1 MRRIEAAPE
10 LLDGPLDE
18 ELLAGN
24 LRDLARINRWLG
36 GADLSERAIATL
48 AMNSFVLSILD
59 VGTGGA
65 DIPLRLARDGR
76 EITATDIRPEI
87 VAAAKRV
94 EGRGHIV
101 VREGALADESSA
113 SFDVVHASLVIHHL
127 EPSTAV
133 AFLTDMCRVARQ
145 AVVIND
151 LDRGWRWWTGAWLLT
166 RVATRN
172 EYTRHDAPLSVR
184 RAYTEKELVRMAQ
197 QAGLRPVA
205 RYRNRPGYRYA
216 LVFVPEQQAGG

>member
-1 MRRIEAAPE
+1 
-10 LLDGPLDE
+10 
-18 ELLAGN
+18 
-24 LRDLARINRWLG
+24 
-36 GADLSERAIATL
+36 
-48 AMNSFVLSILD
+48 
-59 VGTGGA
+59 
-65 DIPLRLARDGR
+65 
-76 EITATDIRPEI
+76 
-87 VAAAKRV
+87 
-94 EGRGHIV
+94 
-101 VREGALADESSA
+101 
-113 SFDVVHASLVIHHL
+113 
-127 EPSTAV
+127 
-133 AFLTDMCRVARQ
+133 MCRVARQ

>member
-1 MRRIEAAPE
+1 MRRLEDAHE

-18 ELLAGN
+18 RLLDGN

-36 GADLSERAIATL
+36 GADLSERAIAPL

-65 DIPLRLARDGR
+65 DIPLHLARDGR

-87 VAAAKRV
+87 VAAATRSASRGRV
-94 EGRGHIV
+94 A
-101 VREGALADESSA
+101 VREGALSAEADS

-127 EPSTAV
+127 DPAAAV
-133 AFLTDMCRVARQ
+133 SFLADMSRVAHQ

-151 LDRGWRWWTGAWLLT
+151 LDRGWRWWAGAWLLT
-166 RVATRN
+166 RIATRN

-184 RAYTEKELVRMAQ
+184 RAYTEKELVQMAQ

-205 RYRNRPGYRYA
+205 RYGTRPAFRYA
-216 LVFVPEQQAGG
+216 LVFVHEQKARG